1 MDAWEFNVN
10 AYKAFEVA
18 SLVFGPLCR
27 KGDVTDLGGE
37 LNEQDI
43 QARPRYRVIDL
54 GGPAITPS
62 TVLVG
67 LPAVGK
73 LMDCLF
79 RRFGPANPED
89 MQYVQLGDVYCRSD
103 LTSTAVGKDVG
114 GGNVYPVFS
123 TGRMI
128 SAVHGKMTRPQNAP
142 TVRWIT
148 FALLLAVCVCVAHPV
163 AAEPTRTV
171 VLPGNV
177 FYCIRD
183 EATVFR
189 LGPSANPTA
198 VMRAAE
204 EFVLSPFRCF
214 ASRAS

>member
-114 GGNVYPVFS
+114 GGNV
-123 TGRMI
+123 
-128 SAVHGKMTRPQNAP
+128 
-142 TVRWIT
+142 
-148 FALLLAVCVCVAHPV
+148 
-163 AAEPTRTV
+163 TV